1 MDWLGSD
8 VDRLWAV
15 GASAVLLYLSLVALT
30 RWVGVRSFSEISTFD
45 IAVTLAV
52 GAIVASTVISGGAS
66 LLDGLLALTVLN
78 LLQLSVGWLRSR
90 FAGVR
95 RWLDNRP
102 VLLIAHGEIVQE
114 NLRRVRVSEDDLTVR
129 LRAAN
134 VHRLAQVRAAI
145 MEPTGNISI
154 LTGFDD
160 LLEPALYERV
170 IGAARLMRHEGRA
183 DLDGPPADQGTG
195 RAVQRA
201 SARR

>member
-45 IAVTLAV
+45 IGVTLAV
-52 GAIVASTVISGGAS
+52 GAIIASTVISGGAS

-134 VHRLAQVRAAI
+134 VHRLTQVRAAI

-160 LLEPALYERV
+160 SLEPALYERV
-170 IGAARLMRHEGRA
+170 IGADRLMRHEGQA
-183 DLDGPPADQGTG
+183 DLDGPPADRGAG
-195 RAVQRA
+195 GGAQRA

>member
-1 MDWLGSD
+1 MDWLGSE

-15 GASAVLLYLSLVALT
+15 GASAVLLYLALVALT
-30 RWVGVRSFSEISTFD
+30 RWIGVRSFSEVSTFD

-52 GAIVASTVISGGAS
+52 GAIVASTVMSGGAS
-66 LLDGLLALTVLN
+66 LLDGLLALVVLN
-78 LLQLSVGWLRSR
+78 LLQISVGWLRSR

-95 RWLDNRP
+95 RWLDNGP

-114 NLRRVRVSEDDLTVR
+114 NLRQVRVSEDDLTVR
-129 LRAAN
+129 LRSAN

-160 LLEPALYERV
+160 PLEPILYERV
-170 IGAARLMRHEGRA
+170 IGAERLARHEQRA
-183 DLDGPPADQGTG
+183 DLDALPADQ
-195 RAVQRA
+195 A
-201 SARR
+201 ARI